1 MDTLLQE
8 PDITQDGDRIIS
20 FAPGEGNRPL
30 GIFTDKGSE
39 FLYFSTIC
47 LFIVANVKL
56 ITVKDLCPFTIA
68 QCVNGN
74 YEAKTEES
82 LSVCQTFFTN

>member
-20 FAPGEGNRPL
+20 FAPGEGNIPL
-30 GIFTDKGSE
+30 GIFTDKDSE
-39 FLYFSTIC
+39 LLSFPI

-82 LSVCQTFFTN
+82 RNLCQTYFTN